1 MFYISTNA
9 EKSIKVVVPIY
20 KIMSAV
26 AEITHQ
32 LKPLISDLGLIL
44 ITAGI
49 AVLLFKKLKQPL
61 VLGYLIAGFL
71 AGNHFDFFPSV
82 KDIKSV
88 EVWAEIGVI
97 FLLFSLGLEFS
108 FKKLMKVGGTASITA
123 VTQITTMLLLGYL
136 VGRWMD
142 WTTMDSIFLGVI
154 LSVSSTTIILKSF
167 DELGVKA
174 QKFAGIVIGS
184 LIVQDIVAILMMVLL
199 STIAVSEQFSGG
211 ALLLSIFKLAFFLL
225 LWFIGGIFFIPTLL
239 KKAKHLLTDEM
250 LLIISIAL
258 CLLMVILAS
267 NAGFSPA
274 LGAFIMGSIIA
285 ETTQAEHIEHLVKPV
300 KDLFGAVFFVSVGML
315 IDPHA
320 VYDHIFT
327 IMLLSMVTIFGQ
339 SISSTIGALLSGQPL
354 KESVQTGM
362 SLSQIGEF
370 SFIIASLGI
379 TLNVTSS
386 FLYPIVVAVSAIT
399 AFTTP
404 FMIKMAIP
412 FSEILSKKLPR
423 KWIKNIERYSA
434 NTQSIKSVSN
444 WQKVLNAFLFQVI
457 FVSVII
463 VAIILLSSQYIIP
476 LVANFK
482 FGNALGAL
490 ITLAVL
496 SPFLWALSLR
506 RVAVAEVDL
515 LMEERKYRGPI
526 VMMILFRFLL
536 TLFFIGFL
544 LNIFFSPIAA
554 IFTLIVAVVTYFLF
568 RKKLNAQYHKI
579 ENHFLTNLNDR
590 EITKAKRSRSDLS
603 PWDGHMAYFE
613 IAKESNIVGKTLKEL
628 KIREQLGIN
637 IASIKRGEI
646 MIHIPKRNDR
656 LFPSDEICVIGND
669 IQVNEFKKYLEQHE
683 IEVKTSTLEP
693 EIVLRQIELKNEAY
707 IGKSIRD
714 SKVREKTHGLVV
726 GIEKRGNRILNP
738 ESDIIL
744 EKDDILWI
752 VGDRKLLAEL
762 VHN

>member
-1 MFYISTNA
+1 MIAIAATSHHL
-9 EKSIKVVVPIY
+9 E
-20 KIMSAV
+20 
-26 AEITHQ
+26 
-32 LKPLISDLGLIL
+32 PLISDLGLIL
-44 ITAGI
+44 LTAGI

-82 KDIKSV
+82 TDSKSV

-123 VTQITTMLLLGYL
+123 TTQIASMVLIGFLAGQ
-136 VGRWMD
+136 WMD
-142 WTTMDSIFLGVI
+142 WSKMDSIFLGVI
-154 LSVSSTTIILKSF
+154 LSISSTTIILKTF

-184 LIVQDIVAILMMVLL
+184 LIVQDILAILMMVLL

-211 ALLLSIFKLAFFLL
+211 ALLQSIFKLIFFLT
-225 LWFIGGIFFIPTLL
+225 LWFVSGIFFIPTLL

-258 CLLMVILAS
+258 CLMMVVLAA
-267 NAGFSPA
+267 NVGFSPA

-315 IDPHA
+315 INPQALYEHA
-320 VYDHIFT
+320 IPVLI
-327 IMLLSMVTIFGQ
+327 LSLITIFGQ
-339 SISSTIGALLSGQPL
+339 SFTSTIGALLSGQPL

-370 SFIIASLGI
+370 SFIIATLGI

-386 FLYPIVVAVSAIT
+386 FLYPIVVAVSAVT
-399 AFTTP
+399 TFSTP
-404 FMIKMAIP
+404 FMIKLATP
-412 FSEILSKKLPR
+412 FSEFLSKKLPR
-423 KWIKNIERYSA
+423 KWIKRIERYSA
-434 NTQSIKSVSN
+434 NAQSIKSVSN
-444 WQKVLNAFLFQVI
+444 WQKVINSYLTLVI
-457 FVSVII
+457 VVSVII
-463 VAIILLSSQYIIP
+463 VATILLSSRFILP
-476 LVANFK
+476 MVENFK

-490 ITLAVL
+490 ITLLFL
-496 SPFLWALSLR
+496 SPFLWALSMR
-506 RVAVAEVDL
+506 RVAAEEVSI

-526 VMMILFRFLL
+526 IMMILFRLLL
-536 TLFFIGFL
+536 TIFFIGFL
-544 LNIFFSPIAA
+544 LNIFFSPFVAIIALIAA
-554 IFTLIVAVVTYFLF
+554 LFIYFAF
-568 RKKLNAQYHKI
+568 RKKLNQQYHKI

-590 EITKAKRSRSDLS
+590 EITRARRSRSDLS

-613 IAKESNIVGKTLKEL
+613 IAKESNIIGKTLKDL
-628 KIREQLGIN
+628 QIREQMGIN
-637 IASIKRGEI
+637 IASIKRGDI
-646 MIHIPKRNDR
+646 MINIPKRNDR
-656 LFPSDEICVIGND
+656 LFPSDEICIIGND
-669 IQVNEFKKYLEQHE
+669 TQVNEFKKYLEQHE
-683 IEVKTSTLEP
+683 IEVPSTSAEA
-693 EIVLRQIELKNEAY
+693 EIVLRQIELKNESY
-707 IGKSIRD
+707 IGKTIRE
-714 SKVREKTHGLVV
+714 SKLREKTHGLVV

-738 ESDIIL
+738 ESDIVL

-752 VGDRKLLAEL
+752 VGDKKLLTDL
-762 VHN
+762 VHD